1 MNSDNFDFSEQFFR
15 MSSDV
20 AITDEDSLQSE
31 SNYTS
36 LFLEECLQNDTS
48 NEFTNKT
55 ALDIRYFEN
64 DFVDRIDQQD
74 VDSMA
79 ECGTV
84 TGNIS
89 TDINDVSSTGTNL
102 SDASYLKIDSEI
114 PLSTTNI
121 SHDKLVAGLFANTTS
136 LDSISSTIHSTFIDL
151 NIYVSD
157 LIKSTFLD
165 SEEILPVTKNSNT
178 WSKKRVRKSIF
189 QTKTLNKILK
199 QKPEWDKESMKAIAD
214 KTGLSYHQVYKW
226 YWDKKQK
233 GSKPLP
239 FCWYIKQT
247 DTYN

>member
-114 PLSTTNI
+114 S
-121 SHDKLVAGLFANTTS
+121 
-136 LDSISSTIHSTFIDL
+136 DSISICQDQPDADLFESSANISWSSTLFDPITTDL
-151 NIYVSD
+151 NKYVGD

-165 SEEILPVTKNSNT
+165 SEEIVPIAETST
-178 WSKKRVRKSIF
+178 ISSQKRVRKSIY
-189 QTKTLNKILK
+189 QTKALTKILK
-199 QKPEWDKESMKAIAD
+199 RSPVWDKESMNAICA
-214 KTGLSYHQVYKW
+214 KTGLTYHQVYKW

-233 GSKPLP
+233 R
-239 FCWYIKQT
+239 I
-247 DTYN
+247 